1 MECMSLA
8 DAMLNRKSIRGFTV
22 DKVPEH
28 ALRQMIELAI
38 QSPSASNAQPWEL
51 AVVSGEVL
59 SELNRRQVEA
69 RERGE
74 AVNPDVSPPDLFG
87 EYMQRRREVGIQ
99 VFELLGIAREDK
111 AEREEWNRK
120 ALRFFDAPVGI
131 YVYTEGSLERSR
143 TDFDLGI
150 LTEALC
156 LAAMCHGLGT
166 CIDQQ
171 AMSYPHIIR
180 PLLGIAGSKRIT
192 AAVAV
197 GYPDWDFPAN
207 KLESSRE
214 PVDVVADWHGFGE

>member
-1 MECMSLA
+1 MDCMPLS
-8 DAMLNRKSIRGFTV
+8 DAMHNRKSIRGFTHEP
-22 DKVPEH
+22 VPES
-28 ALRQMIELAI
+28 ALRNMIELAI

-59 SELNRRQVEA
+59 AELNRLQVQA
-69 RERGE
+69 RERGD

-87 EYMQRRREVGIQ
+87 EYMQRRRDVGIK
-99 VFELLGIAREDK
+99 VFELMGIKRDDK
-111 AEREEWNRK
+111 TAREEWNRK

-131 YVYTEGSLERSR
+131 YVYTEGSLDRTR

-156 LAAMCHGLGT
+156 LAAMCHELGT

-171 AMSYPHIIR
+171 AMSYPQVIR
-180 PLLGIAGSKRIT
+180 GLLGIPDSKRIT

-197 GYPDWDFPAN
+197 GYPDWDFPVN

-214 PVDVVADWHGFGE
+214 PVDVVATWHGFGD